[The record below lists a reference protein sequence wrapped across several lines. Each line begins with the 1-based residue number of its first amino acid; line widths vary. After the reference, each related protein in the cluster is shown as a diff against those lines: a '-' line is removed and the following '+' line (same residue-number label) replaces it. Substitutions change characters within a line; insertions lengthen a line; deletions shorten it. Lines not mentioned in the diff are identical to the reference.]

1 MDAHPFLQFAFG
13 EVSNLGSFDIAESRV
28 DMKFTADATGDDEDE
43 DNGDNKYYDEDEV
56 EGNS

>member
-43 DNGDNKYYDEDEV
+43 DNGDNKYYDED
-56 EGNS
+56 